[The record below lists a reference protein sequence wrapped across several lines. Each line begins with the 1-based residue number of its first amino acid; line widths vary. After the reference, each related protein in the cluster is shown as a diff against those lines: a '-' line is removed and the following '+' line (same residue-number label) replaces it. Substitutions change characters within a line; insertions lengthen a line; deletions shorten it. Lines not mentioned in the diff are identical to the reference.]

1 MPAGYLITVL
11 LVAAATAAAVWPRPT
26 NGPHTTP
33 SFVLGTLGNEIPFA
47 LTWYLILATWLAWD
61 AGDLTSPA
69 GWAMAGLAAVTVAG
83 LAWIA
88 WQSTRASGILDAAL
102 DTTLGTDRPRASRLH
117 HRLRSAWALVAPL
130 RVPNPRIQRT
140 RNLRYGP
147 SKRWN
152 RLDVYRRRD
161 AISAPTLLYFHPG
174 GFRSGSKNRQS
185 KLLLEAL
192 AARGWVCVSADYHLR
207 TEYPNILIDA
217 KRAIAWVRTEGAAYG
232 ADPGTLAIVGGSAGA
247 HLAVNCGLSAGQP
260 ELQPGFESIDTSVSA
275 VIGLY
280 GYYGRAFGQHP
291 SAPEDFTGSALPPL
305 LVVHGEKDP
314 MASVGHVREFVA
326 AMRAR
331 DESPVAYAELPA
343 AGHNVDLFASLR
355 HAAITTAVLEFTDWL
370 TANRHHEEPAE

>member
-1 MPAGYLITVL
+1 MPLGYLITVL
-11 LVAAATAAAVWPRPT
+11 LVAAATASALWPRAT

-33 SFVLGTLGNEIPFA
+33 SFALGTLGNEIPFT
-47 LTWYLILATWLAWD
+47 LTWYLIFATWLAWD
-61 AGDLTSPA
+61 AGDLASPA
-69 GWAMAGLAAVTVAG
+69 SWAMAGLAALTVAG

-88 WQSTRASGILDAAL
+88 WQSSRASRILETAL
-102 DTTLGTDRPRASRLH
+102 DTTLGADRPRTNRRH
-117 HRLRSAWALVAPL
+117 HRLRSAWALIAPL

-147 SKRWN
+147 SERWN

-161 AISAPTLLYFHPG
+161 VTSGPTFLYLHPG
-174 GFRSGSKNRQS
+174 GFHSGSKNRQS
-185 KLLLEAL
+185 KLLLEAH

-207 TEYPNILIDA
+207 TDYPTILIDA
-217 KRAIAWVRTEGAAYG
+217 KRVIAWIRTKGAAHG
-232 ADPGTLAIVGGSAGA
+232 ADPSTLAIAGGSAGA

-260 ELQPGFESIDTSVSA
+260 ELQPGFEGIDTSVSA

-280 GYYGRAFGQHP
+280 GYYGRAFGQYP
-291 SAPEDFTGSALPPL
+291 AAPEDFTGSALPPL

-314 MASVGHVREFVA
+314 MATAGHAREFVA

-343 AGHNVDLFASLR
+343 AGHNFDLFASLR
-355 HAAITTAVLEFTDWL
+355 HAAVTTAVLEFTAWL
-370 TANRHHEEPAE
+370 LPGRAA